1 MFMHILE
8 IMLGFAVSDKD
19 LFDAETVAS
28 GALAGHRDK
37 QRSFGRVTRDF
48 QGLTTPTKVTSAPG
62 GLVPPERKF
71 WG

>member
-1 MFMHILE
+1 MHNWG
-8 IMLGFAVSDKD
+8 IMLGFVVSDKV
-19 LFDAETVAS
+19 LFDAETTAS
-28 GALAGHRDK
+28 EVLVGHQDK
-37 QRSFGRVTRDF
+37 QRSFDRVTRDF